1 MNQKNKKGFT
11 LIELLVVI
19 AIIGIL
25 SGVILINLGGESD
38 KASSAR
44 IKADM
49 AQLRTAME
57 SDRAADS
64 ALGYDDPD
72 TVGASLKADI
82 ASKGGS
88 VVAASWLEYHTTSAW
103 CVETLLKPIDGATA
117 ESWCVDSTG
126 YSGTTANCEATNYNC
141 E

>member
-44 IKADM
+44 IKSDM
-49 AQLRTAME
+49 AQLRTLME
-57 SDRAADS
+57 SNRASSSTLAY
-64 ALGYDDPD
+64 GNPD
-72 TVGASLKADI
+72 TVGSALYTDI
-82 ASKGGS
+82 TAKGGTLWIS
-88 VVAASWLEYHTTSAW
+88 EGNANAW
-103 CVETLLKPIDGATA
+103 CAEILLKGTGAG
-117 ESWCVDSTG
+117 SWCVDSTG
-126 YSGTTANCEATNYNC
+126 YSGSTANCEATSYDC
-141 E
+141 K